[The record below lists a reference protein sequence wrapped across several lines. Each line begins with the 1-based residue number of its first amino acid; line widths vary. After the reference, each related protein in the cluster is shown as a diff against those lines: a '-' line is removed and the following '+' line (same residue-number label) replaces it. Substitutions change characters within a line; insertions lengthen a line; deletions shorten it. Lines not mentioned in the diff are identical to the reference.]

1 MQTHR
6 QEHGNSNSWNSNSL
20 REQSCHKE
28 MGKATPT
35 GPSLVTSENPR
46 SEPQVRLKKCGFRLP
61 RDVSGNSSEVSAVTP
76 HFHSG

>member
-1 MQTHR
+1 
-6 QEHGNSNSWNSNSL
+6 
-20 REQSCHKE
+20 